1 MRIMEMNIDVDAD
14 VDVYADCRWDGRLM
28 ATKKDGDDRSHRY
41 SYRQIFPLRFVG
53 PAYPQQ

>member
-1 MRIMEMNIDVDAD
+1 MEMNIDVDAD

-41 SYRQIFPLRFVG
+41 TYRQIFPLRFVG